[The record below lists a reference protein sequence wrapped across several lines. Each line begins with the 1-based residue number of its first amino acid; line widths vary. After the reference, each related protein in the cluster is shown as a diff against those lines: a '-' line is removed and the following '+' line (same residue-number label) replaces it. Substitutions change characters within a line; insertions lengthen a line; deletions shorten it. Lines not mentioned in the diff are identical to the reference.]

1 LALVVA
7 VLLLGAICRAGT
19 AQAQDL
25 SISHEFRADVDARDR
40 AAQLFIDEALKRAP
54 HLKLSLHPDSSLKI
68 KPIEQLDAMQS
79 GKLAMSIYPL
89 VYAAPKIPELA
100 ITLFPFIPADLDMAM
115 QLKGTPFHQKL
126 QTIAEAHGI
135 RILTWWWLAGGMAAR
150 ERDIGGPDSI
160 KFLRIS
166 LSDPSFDRMFVA
178 AGGRIAE
185 RMPSSAIKDRLRD
198 GTLDVVVTTLESLA
212 GFRLYE
218 QARTS
223 TIGGIGIFMSFQPLV
238 ISKAVWNGLT
248 VDEKYALEAAAEV
261 SDRYFER
268 MQREI
273 EQQTITAFT
282 KSGAKVRRLE
292 LNEYEAWLRLA
303 KDTVWPEY
311 RRISAAADDL
321 FVSLLTSAMNA
332 SKKEKASQLPAG
344 AKPGN

>member
-1 LALVVA
+1 MALVVA
-7 VLLLGAICRAGT
+7 VLLLGAIGRAGV
-19 AQAQDL
+19 APAQDL

-126 QTIAEAHGI
+126 QTIAEANGI

-185 RMPSSAIKDRLRD
+185 RMPSSAIKDRLHD

-261 SDRYFER
+261 SNRYFER

-273 EQQTITAFT
+273 EQQTMTAFT

-292 LNEYEAWLRLA
+292 LGEYEAWLRLA

-311 RRISAAADDL
+311 RRISVAADDL
-321 FVSLLTSAMNA
+321 FVSLLTSAMNT
-332 SKKEKASQLPAG
+332 SKKEKASQLPA
-344 AKPGN
+344 AARPGN

>member
-1 LALVVA
+1 LVFSVA
-7 VLLLGAICRAGT
+7 VLLLGAIGCAGM

-126 QTIAEAHGI
+126 QAIAEAHGI

-150 ERDIGGPDSI
+150 ERDIGGPDTI

-185 RMPSSAIKDRLRD
+185 RMPSSEIKDRLHD

-268 MQREI
+268 MQRDI

-311 RRISAAADDL
+311 RRISVAADDL

-332 SKKEKASQLPAG
+332 SKKDKASQLPA
-344 AKPGN
+344 AARPGN